1 MKRIAASAALAASM
15 MTVTSLAAAQGP
27 KPEDAIE
34 FRQGVYK
41 VIGWYFG
48 PLGAM
53 AKGDMPFDPKIAARN
68 AEIVAQMSKVA
79 PDAFVRGSDTGQTAV
94 KPEVWSKPEEFKA
107 KMEAFQKEAAKLAEV
122 AQAGDFDAVRAQIG
136 ETGKTCKAC
145 HDDFRK
151 RRR

>member
-15 MTVTSLAAAQGP
+15 MAAVPLAVAQGP
-27 KPEDAIE
+27 DPEKAIE
-34 FRQGVYK
+34 FRQGIYK
-41 VIGWYFG
+41 VIGWYFN

-53 AKGDMPFDPKIAARN
+53 AKGDLPFDAQTAARN
-68 AEIVAQMSKVA
+68 ADIVAQMSKVA
-79 PDAFVRGSDTGQTAV
+79 PDAFVRGSDAGETAV
-94 KPEVWSKPEEFKA
+94 KPEVWSKPEDFNA

-122 AQAGDFDAVRAQIG
+122 AKAGDFDAVRAQVG
-136 ETGKTCKAC
+136 ETGKTCKSC